1 MQRSYDFLTD
11 VLSKRIKSTDNIK
24 AGKYLM
30 KIDNV
35 NKISK
40 DTTVQKFLKISD
52 KSSVSLYLQG

>member
-1 MQRSYDFLTD
+1 MELIKHDISPIIEDAKSLFRKD

-40 DTTVQKFLKISD
+40 DIVLH
-52 KSSVSLYLQG
+52 